1 MTDLDAKKGSCKSF
15 SVCIPVTYLDTC
27 KSS

>member
-15 SVCIPVTYLDTC
+15 SVCIPATHLDAC